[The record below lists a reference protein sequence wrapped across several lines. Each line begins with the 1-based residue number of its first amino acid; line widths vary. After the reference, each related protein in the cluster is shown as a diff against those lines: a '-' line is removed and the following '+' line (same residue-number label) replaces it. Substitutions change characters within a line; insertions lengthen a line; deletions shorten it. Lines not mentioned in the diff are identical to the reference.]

1 MRRPEILVWFL
12 PFALLLTGCGQS
24 GARDMETCLSDAERA
39 RKVGSIADASA
50 LDDYVKACME
60 AKGYRLNA
68 VQSGC
73 GRGDPFR
80 DSSCYARK

>member
-1 MRRPEILVWFL
+1 MLA
-12 PFALLLTGCGQS
+12 FALLLTGCGQ
-24 GARDMETCLSDAERA
+24 AEERDMQTCLSEAQRMQKAGSLPDAN
-39 RKVGSIADASA
+39 A